1 MTKYSPPTP
10 LEDAL
15 AHIVASLRRE
25 FEARFEKLERRADPV
40 SDAERLFRVDIPN
53 FLPGRER

>member
-1 MTKYSPPTP
+1 MSAPTQ

-25 FEARFEKLERRADPV
+25 FEARFEKLEQDRRADPV
-40 SDAERLFRVDIPN
+40 SDAERLFRLDVPR
-53 FLPGRER
+53 FLPRASER